1 MNIIIDIVL
10 VAIFAI
16 TVIDFYRKGFIKA
29 LFSLCKVFISI
40 ILAFALTPVAEN
52 IIGNRILAFIIIFVL
67 SIIACSFLSFIIDK
81 LFKLPV
87 LKEIN
92 KICGLLLGAVCGFL
106 YMLVSY
112 SIITLIL
119 NLISIKFPEL
129 SAVTMMEKTL
139 IYSLLSRIDLISFLF
154 LY

>member
-10 VAIFAI
+10 VVIFTM
-16 TVIDFYRKGFIKA
+16 TVISFYRKGFIKA
-29 LFSLCKVFISI
+29 LFSLCKVFVSTIA
-40 ILAFALTPVAEN
+40 AFVLTPLVVN
-52 IIGNRILAFIIIFVL
+52 IISNKPLAFIIIFVL
-67 SIIACSFLSFIIDK
+67 SMIACGLLSCVMDT

-92 KICGLLLGAVCGFL
+92 KLCGLALGAVCGFL
-106 YMLVSY
+106 YMLVSF

-119 NLISIKFPEL
+119 DLVGVNNPEL
-129 SAVTMMEKTL
+129 SVEVMTEKTL
-139 IYSLLSRIDLISFLF
+139 VYSFLSRIDIVSFLF

>member
-10 VAIFAI
+10 VVIFTM
-16 TVIDFYRKGFIKA
+16 TVISFYRKGFIKA
-29 LFSLCKVFISI
+29 LFSLCKVFVSTIA
-40 ILAFALTPVAEN
+40 AFVLTPLVIN
-52 IIGNRILAFIIIFVL
+52 IISNKLLAFIIIFVL
-67 SIIACSFLSFIIDK
+67 SMIACGLLSYVMDT

-92 KICGLLLGAVCGFL
+92 KLFGLALGAVCGFL
-106 YMLVSY
+106 YMLVSF

-119 NLISIKFPEL
+119 DLVGVNNPEL
-129 SAVTMMEKTL
+129 SVEVMTEKTL
-139 IYSLLSRIDLISFLF
+139 VYSFLSRIDIVSFLF